1 MCCGCQDTNRHE
13 QTRTDTND
21 TVPIVTGVL
30 AALSAPRRAVPTSR
44 RLDRR
49 PSHKGVFHVRLS
61 LALALTIAATPS
73 LAFQGRPGGDGA
85 GRGMPSH
92 GPNAIVGRV
101 TDSAGQPVA
110 GVFVTALRPPA
121 SSDRPFEIVSVL
133 LHAITDA
140 NGEYRLD
147 GLSIGD
153 YFILALPKNAPGS
166 PQQPVRTGY
175 GKTFFPNASDVKSA
189 GTVHVSGAEP
199 ARADLALVPAHL
211 AVVSGVVIGA
221 SGQPVQGGV
230 LEITHGDRLFGLDG
244 RGYRLPASGAF
255 AIPSV
260 PPGTYFLVLHESPW
274 PPPRGTIP
282 DVSQA
287 KVVVAGEDVSRVR
300 VVPIHMV
307 QASGRLVMDAVT
319 RATADPSTMS
329 VGPTPMDFDGNP
341 GPTRPGVPQAD
352 LSFAFKAWP
361 GRCRVR
367 VLPEGLWAIKSIR
380 VNGVDMTNTPIDFVE
395 GQETKGLEVE
405 VVRRTPGRGA
415 SGPRR

>member
-1 MCCGCQDTNRHE
+1 MR
-13 QTRTDTND
+13 
-21 TVPIVTGVL
+21 V
-30 AALSAPRRAVPTSR
+30 
-44 RLDRR
+44 
-49 PSHKGVFHVRLS
+49 S
-61 LALALTIAATPS
+61 LALALTIAATLI

-85 GRGMPSH
+85 GRGMPSQ

-110 GVFVTALRPPA
+110 GVFVTALRPP
-121 SSDRPFEIVSVL
+121 SSTDRPFEIVSVL
-133 LHAITDA
+133 LHAITDS

-153 YFILALPKNAPGS
+153 YFILALPKNDPGS

-175 GKTFFPNASDVKSA
+175 GKTFYPNASDVKVA
-189 GTVHVSGAEP
+189 GRVHVNGAAP
-199 ARADLALVPAHL
+199 ARADLALVPARL
-211 AVVSGVVIGA
+211 AVVSGVVIGT

-230 LEITHGDRLFGLDG
+230 LELTHGDHLFGLDG
-244 RGYRLPASGAF
+244 RGYRLPPGGAF

-260 PPGTYFLVLHESPW
+260 PPGTYFLVMHESAW

-282 DVSQA
+282 DVSQVE
-287 KVVVAGEDVSRVR
+287 VVVAGGDVSGVR

-319 RATADPSTMS
+319 RAAADASTMT
-329 VGPTPMDFDGNP
+329 VGPTPINFDGNP
-341 GPTRPGVPQAD
+341 GPTQPGVLQAD
-352 LSFAFKAWP
+352 LTFAFKAWP
-361 GRCRVR
+361 GLCRVR

-380 VNGVDMTNTPIDFVE
+380 LNGVDMTNTPIDFVE
-395 GQETKGLEVE
+395 GQEIKGLEVE
-405 VVRRTPGRGA
+405 VVRRTPGRGP